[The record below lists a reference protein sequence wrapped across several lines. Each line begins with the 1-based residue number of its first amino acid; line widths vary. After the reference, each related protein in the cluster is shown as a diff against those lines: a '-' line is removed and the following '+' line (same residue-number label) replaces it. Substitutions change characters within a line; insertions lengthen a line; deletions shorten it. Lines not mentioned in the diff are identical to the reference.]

1 MSKQSEKPI
10 KEVFDYKEPFQAP
23 QMVREITKK
32 LKLRNAVAAQTIYVA
47 FGTALIVGSVWYLV
61 SGFSQMMVFVTLGLS
76 WGMVE
81 LFNRVEPDGK
91 KVHIFLK
98 DYIHYLILYQT
109 KGKVLQHGRLI
120 TLNKK
125 ETVYERA
132 TVEELSID
140 VGLYQ
145 EQEEGQ

>member
-91 KVHIFLK
+91 KGHIFLK

-140 VGLYQ
+140 GSLYQ